1 MGVFYFGVGPIW
13 GGAFLRRRRSQG
25 AAKDLGSSTT
35 LLSQALAKVRERLD
49 VELLHI
55 EECLPLMPALLQLK
69 EEGVHIRITLP
80 LERDPGFP
88 KRAWDLEAYLSRG
101 IDIRWGPTVS
111 TGRLVADGR
120 QTYRLEGEWIVQDP
134 EMAKYPMTGSV
145 GTIKIFSGEV
155 LDRRRREPG
164 LTQLDRL
171 VFVHIW
177 ALGGRFP
184 IFFSSG
190 RTAVDSL
197 AGGDCIK
204 VLCVINW
211 SGGGVF
217 SAFAPTELY
226 YEGVDFRPIACPE
239 ADA

>member
-1 MGVFYFGVGPIW
+1 M
-13 GGAFLRRRRSQG
+13 RRRRSQG

-35 LLSQALAKVRERLD
+35 LLSQVLAKVRERLD

-55 EECLPLMPALLQLK
+55 EECLPLMPALPKLK
-69 EEGVHIRITLP
+69 QRGVRVRIILP
-80 LERDPGFP
+80 LEHDPGFP
-88 KRAWDLEAYLSRG
+88 RLLWDLEPSLMEG
-101 IDIRWGPTVS
+101 IEVYWGPTVFKD
-111 TGRLVADGR
+111 RLVADGG
-120 QTYRLEGEWIVQDP
+120 QTYRLDGDWIVPDP
-134 EMAKYPMTGSV
+134 ELAKYPMTGTV
-145 GTIKIFSGEV
+145 GTIKILSGEV
-155 LDRRRREPG
+155 LDTRRREPG

-211 SGGGVF
+211 SGGGVY

-239 ADA
+239 ADE